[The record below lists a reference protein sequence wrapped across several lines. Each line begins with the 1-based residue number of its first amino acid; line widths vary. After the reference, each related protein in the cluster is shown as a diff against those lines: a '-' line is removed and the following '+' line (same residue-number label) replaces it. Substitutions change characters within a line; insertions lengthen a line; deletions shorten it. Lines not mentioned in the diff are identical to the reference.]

1 MKNQKNA
8 RAVAPGCVL
17 LLACMNAFAQEA
29 GLPEDTVALELFKGP
44 RFIKPPSAT
53 YPESERIR
61 ANEGWVTLNFMIDPQ
76 GKPYEIS
83 VMGSTGN
90 AAFEKTAIKA
100 VERTTFQPAML
111 GNKAIDSGFM
121 MKMKFYMGAPAKGA
135 SSGFISAW
143 KKLGKAI
150 EAGDRAQADEVI
162 NSLKVQ
168 NLYEDAYRNLGVY
181 SYARKWGTDVM
192 QLAALK
198 GAVAGEDDA
207 NYLPRGLFRSALSE
221 MLRLQV
227 KRQDYGAALNTWEKL
242 KKIARKEDRQVWQP
256 VMDEVEAAR
265 KDDRAAHLSDRIGS
279 NGSWFSTLFK
289 NRFEVRV
296 ASGKVNEIKLRCEK
310 GYVFFRYD
318 PKLAYTVSDRDDKCS
333 IELVGEPETQ
343 FTLVQ
348 TQPG

>member
-1 MKNQKNA
+1 MNNQKKTQT
-8 RAVAPGCVL
+8 VASGGVL
-17 LLACMNAFAQEA
+17 LLVCMNAFAQGVEA
-29 GLPEDTVALELFKGP
+29 PADNVAVELFKGP
-44 RFIKPPSAT
+44 GFIKPPSAT

-61 ANEGWVTLNFMIDPQ
+61 AIEGWVTLNFMIDPQ

-90 AAFEKTAIKA
+90 AAFERTAIKA
-100 VERTTFQPAML
+100 VERTTFQPAMQ

-121 MKMKFYMGAPAKGA
+121 MKMKFYMGEPAKGA
-135 SSGFISAW
+135 SSAFISAW

-150 EAGDRAQADEVI
+150 DAGDRAQADEVI

-168 NLYEDAYRNLGVY
+168 NLYEDAYRNLGMY

-207 NYLPRGLFRSALSE
+207 NYLPRGLFRSAMSE
-221 MLRLQV
+221 MMRLEL
-227 KRQDYGAALNTWEKL
+227 KRQDYGAVLNTWEKF
-242 KKIARKEDRQVWQP
+242 KKITPKEDRQVWQS
-256 VMDEVEAAR
+256 VIDQVEAAR
-265 KDDRAAHLSDRIGS
+265 KDDRPAHLSDQIGS
-279 NGSWFSTLFK
+279 GGSWFSTLFK

-310 GYVFFRYD
+310 RYVFFRYD
-318 PKLAYTVSDRDDKCS
+318 PALVYTVSDRNDKCS
-333 IELVGEPETQ
+333 VELVGEPGTQ